1 MDEAST
7 PAASQGEAHSGEA
20 PIQVVTRATLG
31 MLQSAGA
38 SVHLLFE
45 TVRRLP
51 RMRPRWSATLDQ
63 MYAGG
68 VLSIPIVALVG
79 LFTGMVLTLQTG
91 LELQKLGQQDLV
103 GRIVAAAM
111 CREMGPF
118 VTGII
123 LAAAV
128 GSAMAA
134 EVGTMAV
141 SDELTA
147 LDVMTVD
154 ITRFLVLPRVLAL
167 AVVAP
172 ILTLFADLV
181 GIIGG
186 GLVAV
191 SRLGVGYELYARTT
205 MLQIQE
211 TTLLTV
217 FPRDLYV
224 GIAKSVVFGVTIAII
239 GCATGMR
246 ATNGARGVGE
256 ATRTAVRTSIM
267 MIVVLNYVMTGLMFQ

>member
-1 MDEAST
+1 MPAVEAT
-7 PAASQGEAHSGEA
+7 TA
-20 PIQVVTRATLG
+20 PMKAVTRATLG

-45 TVRRLP
+45 TARRLP
-51 RMRPRWSATLDQ
+51 RARPRLTPVIDQ

-68 VLSIPIVALVG
+68 VLSIPIVVLVG
-79 LFTGMVLTLQTG
+79 LFTGMVLCLQTG

-123 LAAAV
+123 LSAAV

-134 EVGTMAV
+134 EMGTMAV
-141 SDELTA
+141 SEELTA

-154 ITRFLVLPRVLAL
+154 TTRFLVLPRVIALAL
-167 AVVAP
+167 VAP

-181 GIIGG
+181 GIVGG
-186 GLVAV
+186 GFVAV
-191 SRLGVGYELYARTT
+191 SRLGVGRELYVTT
-205 MLQIQE
+205 SMLQIQE
-211 TTLLTV
+211 STIFV
-217 FPRDLYV
+217 FLPKDLYV
-224 GIAKSVVFGVTIAII
+224 GLLKSLVFGITIAII

-256 ATRTAVRTSIM
+256 ATRTAVRTSIT
-267 MIVVLNYVMTGLMFQ
+267 MIVVLNYVLTGILFQ